1 MTKSRVFKVQRFRF
15 IDFLG
20 RNNVMLFLTGIMII
34 GMLSGCLIFGGGDS
48 ISDFASDW
56 FFTFLNIR
64 RKTGFFNVLISVLW
78 SYLPFQLA
86 CYFCGTSVVGSVI
99 TPFVVALKGFF
110 LGLLTSFVF
119 SEYGLLGIAFNG
131 LIVIPA
137 SIVCAVA
144 MLLSAKEALAFS
156 FALFKL
162 SLPTGETHQFYNDFK
177 KYSFRNLTYL
187 LILFVASFIDAAI
200 SCAAIK
206 LFEF

>member
-20 RNNVMLFLTGIMII
+20 RNNVMLFLTGILII
-34 GMLSGCLIFGGGDS
+34 GMLTGCLIFGS
-48 ISDFASDW
+48 SNSVSEFASNW
-56 FFTFLNIR
+56 FSAFLNIR
-64 RKTGFFNVLISVLW
+64 KMTGFFNVLISVFW
-78 SYLPFQLA
+78 SYIPFQLA
-86 CYFCGTSVVGSVI
+86 CYFCGTSVIGSVI
-99 TPFVVALKGFF
+99 TPFIVALRGFF
-110 LGLLTSFVF
+110 LGLLTSFAF

-137 SIVCAVA
+137 SIVCALA

-156 FALFKL
+156 FGLFKL

-177 KYSFRNLTYL
+177 KYSIRNLIYL
-187 LILFVASFIDAAI
+187 LILIAASFIDAAI